1 MRRERIKQKLSLP
14 HWAMR
19 YREVIILLAACLVAF
34 GVYAL
39 RVIDKDEFPSY
50 TIREGVVAAFYPG
63 ATSQEVEEQVTKP
76 LEDFI
81 FQYKDVNKERTTS
94 LSRDGLSVITLMLN
108 EDQNDKNGFYNKLRH
123 DVAAFAATL
132 PDGVALVDVNDDFGD
147 VSALLI
153 TMESD
158 SKTYRELSVCMDILK
173 DSLRTIQSVGKMD
186 VYGMQKEQISVKL
199 DGRCLAQYG
208 LTDFQIAQT
217 MTEKGYVTTAGRRKT
232 ESSEFPI
239 YVSRSVNQMGEI
251 GETVVYS
258 DPQSDRSLRLK
269 DVATI
274 VREYPEPES
283 FITSNG
289 RKCLVLSVAK
299 KDGEDISAMGAEL
312 KAKLAGVQRVLPAD
326 VHIAKINDKS
336 EIVDQSVRSFL
347 LELLIAIVT
356 VILVVVI
363 LMPMR
368 VALVATSTIPV
379 TIFASLGVFY
389 VAGMEINTVTLAA
402 LIVTLGMIVDDSI
415 VIIDG
420 YVDFLSKGMSRWH
433 ATILSAEHFFK
444 SIFSAT
450 LAISITFFPFL
461 VFMSGGMSE
470 FLFSFPWGMTIILFI
485 SMLVAQLYVPIVQF
499 FFIRKPVKA
508 LQHAEGD
515 KPVSLLNFVQDSFDK
530 LIDICF
536 KHKKATLW
544 IGAATV
550 LLGIFLFMKVPQE
563 LMPAAQRDQFA
574 VEIITPS
581 GTSLNRT
588 AAIAD
593 SLEHMM
599 LQDSRITT
607 VTAFKGTPPP
617 RFVDGFAPG
626 PGGTNYAEFI
636 VNTRGAD
643 ATEEL
648 LPELREQ
655 YSGWFPDAFVQYKQI
670 SYSYEANPVEVRVT
684 SSDREHL
691 HAATEEVTELLRRMP
706 ELYMVRSDF
715 REPLPG
721 TMIRLDEESAS
732 RLGVTNKTLE
742 ETLWLRYGEGLKL
755 GTSWDGKYGSD
766 IVLKSAT
773 TDRSSVDDILD
784 EDIPAYGGISTVK
797 LRQVASAVPVW
808 QDGEIHHRNGL
819 PTATVMAEVTGG
831 KNVMEAAQQVRQ
843 KVSTLKLPAD
853 VQISLGG
860 KFGEEDKSM
869 PEILKSLLATIVII
883 FFILLWHFKE
893 IRRPL
898 LLMACLPFCILGTA
912 VGLLV
917 TGSPFSLTSV
927 LGIISLM
934 GILVRDGIILFDF
947 AKEIRDIEGLSV
959 EESVIESS
967 KRRMRAILLTCLA
980 ASVGVV
986 PMILAGSTLWKP
998 MASVICFGTL
1008 VTLVYIR
1015 TVMPVLYSLI
1025 IKK

>member
-1 MRRERIKQKLSLP
+1 MKHAATHKKLSMP

-19 YREVIILLAACLVAF
+19 YREVIILLAACLMAF

-39 RVIDKDEFPSY
+39 GVIDKDEFPEY
-50 TIREGVVAAFYPG
+50 TIREGVIVAVYPG
-63 ATSQEVEEQVTKP
+63 ATSDEVELQVTKP

-108 EDQNDKNGFYNKLRH
+108 ENQNDKNGFYNKLRH
-123 DVAAFAATL
+123 DVAAFASSL
-132 PDGVALVDVNDDFGD
+132 PDGVMSVEVNDDFGD

-158 SKTYRELSVCMDILK
+158 TKTYRELSLCMDILK

-199 DGRCLAQYG
+199 DGVRLREYG
-208 LTDFQIAQT
+208 LSDYSIART
-217 MTEKGYVTTAGRRKT
+217 LSEKGYVTTAGSLR
-232 ESSEFPI
+232 SEDSVSPI
-239 YVSRSVNQMGEI
+239 YVSRSVNQVGEI
-251 GETVVYS
+251 GETVVYT
-258 DPQSDRSLRLK
+258 DPDSGRILRLK
-269 DVATI
+269 DIATI
-274 VREYPEPES
+274 VREYPEPDS
-283 FITSNG
+283 YITSNG
-289 RKCLVLSVAK
+289 HNCLVLSIAK
-299 KDGEDISAMGAEL
+299 KDSEDISAMGAAL
-312 KAKLAGVQRVLPAD
+312 NAKLDGVRRALPAD
-326 VHIAKINDKS
+326 VCIAKINDKS

-347 LELLIAIVT
+347 LELLIAIIT
-356 VILVVVI
+356 VILVVVV
-363 LMPMR
+363 LMPLR
-368 VALVATSTIPV
+368 VALVAASTIPV

-389 VAGMEINTVTLAA
+389 VAGLEINTVTLAA

-420 YVDFLSKGMSRWH
+420 YVDFLSKGMSRYH

-461 VFMSGGMSE
+461 VFMTGGMSE

-485 SMLVAQLYVPIVQF
+485 SMFVAQLYVPIVQY
-499 FFIRKPVKA
+499 FFIRKPIKA
-508 LQHAEGD
+508 LQHTDGK
-515 KPVSLLNFVQDSFDK
+515 KPFSLLGFVQDSFDA
-530 LIDICF
+530 LIDVCF
-536 KHKKATLW
+536 RHKKATLLVGTAT
-544 IGAATV
+544 IILGA
-550 LLGIFLFMKVPQE
+550 FLFLKVPQE
-563 LMPAAQRDQFA
+563 LMPTAQRNQFA

-581 GTSLNRT
+581 GTSLRRT

-599 LQDSRITT
+599 LQDPRITT
-607 VTAFKGTPPP
+607 VTSFKGTPPP

-636 VNTRGAD
+636 VNTVSAD
-643 ATEEL
+643 ATEQL
-648 LPELREQ
+648 LPELRKT
-655 YSGWFPDAFVQYKQI
+655 YSGWFPDAFIQYKQV
-670 SYSYEANPVEVRVT
+670 SYSYEANPVEVLLT
-684 SSDREHL
+684 SSDSEHL
-691 HAATEEVTELLRRMP
+691 HSATEQVTALLRPMP

-721 TMIRLDEESAS
+721 TIIRLDEENAS
-732 RLGVTNKTLE
+732 RLGVTNRTLE
-742 ETLWLRYGEGLKL
+742 ETMWLRYGEGLRL
-755 GTSWDGKYGSD
+755 GTSWDGRYGSD
-766 IVLKSAT
+766 IVLKSPT
-773 TDRSSVDDILD
+773 TDRSDVDDILD
-784 EDIPAYGGISTVK
+784 EDIPAYGGLRTVK
-797 LRQVASAVPVW
+797 LRQVASVVPVW
-808 QDGEIHHRNGL
+808 QYGEIHHRNGL
-819 PTATVMAEVTGG
+819 PTATVMAEVSGG
-831 KNVMEAAQQVRQ
+831 NDVMEATQQVRQ
-843 KVSTLKLPAD
+843 RVSELDLPSD
-853 VQISLGG
+853 VRVSLGG
-860 KFGEEDKSM
+860 RFGEEDKSM
-869 PEILKSLLATIVII
+869 PEIMKSLLATIVII

-912 VGLLV
+912 LGLLA

-947 AKEIRDIEGLSV
+947 AKEIRDTEGLSV
-959 EESVIESS
+959 EQSVIESS

-1008 VTLVYIR
+1008 VILVYIR
-1015 TVMPVLYSLI
+1015 TVMPVLYSLV